1 MNIVFLDRNTLSPDI
16 RLDFAPLPAV
26 RCREHSVTL
35 PQQVVERAQG
45 MEIIV
50 TNKVRIDAG
59 IISQLPALRMIA
71 VVATGVDHIDLDAAR
86 RHNIVVA
93 NVRNYAT
100 HSVVEHVFSGML
112 ALRRNLLRY
121 QSAVNRGSWCGA
133 ETFCLQTYPIDDLA
147 GATLGIIGG
156 GTLGLAVARLGEAF
170 GMHVLL
176 AERRDAVAVRAGRAA
191 FDTVLMESDV
201 LTLHVPLTAETHHL
215 IGRDELARMKPHA
228 ILINTARGGV
238 VDEAALLDVLYT
250 GVIGGAC
257 IDVLG
262 QEPPA
267 ADHPLLR
274 AGLPNL
280 LVTPHIAWASRQ
292 AQQQLAD
299 EVVLN
304 IGAFLRSEAR
314 NRVV

>member
-1 MNIVFLDRNTLSPDI
+1 
-16 RLDFAPLPAV
+16 
-26 RCREHSVTL
+26 
-35 PQQVVERAQG
+35 
-45 MEIIV
+45 
-50 TNKVRIDAG
+50 
-59 IISQLPALRMIA
+59 
-71 VVATGVDHIDLDAAR
+71 
-86 RHNIVVA
+86 
-93 NVRNYAT
+93 
-100 HSVVEHVFSGML
+100 
-112 ALRRNLLRY
+112 
-121 QSAVNRGSWCGA
+121 
-133 ETFCLQTYPIDDLA
+133 
-147 GATLGIIGG
+147 
-156 GTLGLAVARLGEAF
+156 
-170 GMHVLL
+170 
-176 AERRDAVAVRAGRAA
+176 
-191 FDTVLMESDV
+191 MESDV